1 MRNILISL
9 AFAALTLP
17 AMAQALPGTPAV
29 EGSPEWL
36 VGDAVLYFV
45 AGRTREEAGGDEFN
59 PFGLDADSVL
69 FHVGAFFIASD
80 FTGEPVKEGDLSL
93 YPQFVMPRGEGTPS
107 AETPPIMPF
116 AMLQQ
121 GTCHAGYIAGFPVP
135 DTTYAVDLTGALC
148 HADTV
153 EQLVRDSYAQAAPS
167 TPTEQPSEPI
177 PEPAPEIP
185 ATPLVFD
192 PAFPHDHQLQDAV
205 YAAYNAAY
213 GLALQDA
220 DYAFWDGIDF
230 GPVGAAVAA
239 ALADVGLSQ
248 VTVAE
253 SPAADPAAAKACA
266 EPGTTALRIAFTA
279 DRTGIT
285 VAAASSV
292 RVYSY
297 DYDYAISPELR
308 VTEVRECAT
317 SGPGRAFSRSY

>member
-9 AFAALTLP
+9 AFAALTMP
-17 AMAQALPGTPAV
+17 AMAQSLPGTPAV
-29 EGSPEWL
+29 EGTPEWL

-69 FHVGAFFIASD
+69 FHVGAFFIDSE

-107 AETPPIMPF
+107 AATPPIMAF
-116 AMLQQ
+116 ALMQQ
-121 GTCHAGYIAGFPVP
+121 GVCHAGYIAGFPVP
-135 DTTYAVDLTGALC
+135 DTTYAVDLGDALC

-153 EQLVRDSYAQAAPS
+153 EQLVRDSYAEAPPVEQ
-167 TPTEQPSEPI
+167 PTEPA
-177 PEPAPEIP
+177 PEPVPEIP

-213 GLALQDA
+213 GLALLDA
-220 DYAFWDGIDF
+220 DYAFWDGSDF
-230 GPVGAAVAA
+230 GPVGAAIAA
-239 ALADVGLSQ
+239 ALADVALSQ
-248 VTVAE
+248 VTIATA
-253 SPAADPAAAKACA
+253 PAADLAAAKACA
-266 EPGTTALRIAFTA
+266 EPGTTALRIAFTP

-285 VAAASSV
+285 VAAASSA

-297 DYDYAISPELR
+297 DYDYAISPDLR

>member
-1 MRNILISL
+1 MRTLLISL
-9 AFAALTLP
+9 AFATLALP
-17 AMAQALPGTPAV
+17 AVAQALPGSSAV
-29 EGSPEWL
+29 EGTPEWL

-80 FTGEPVKEGDLSL
+80 FSGEPVKEGDLSL

-116 AMLQQ
+116 ALMQQ
-121 GTCHAGYIAGFPVP
+121 GTCHAGYITGFPVP

-167 TPTEQPSEPI
+167 APT
-177 PEPAPEIP
+177 EPAPEIP

-213 GLALQDA
+213 GLALLDA
-220 DYAFWDGIDF
+220 DYAFWDGSDF
-230 GPVGAAVAA
+230 GPVAAAVAA
-239 ALADVGLSQ
+239 ALADAGLSQ
-248 VTVAE
+248 VTITG

-285 VAAASSV
+285 VAAASSA

-297 DYDYAISPELR
+297 DYDYAVSPELR
-308 VTEVRECAT
+308 VTEVRECVT